1 MHARHIRL
9 VAILALTA
17 LPWATTAAAG
27 DQLVIDAQLKT
38 LEGDPVDLADFRGKA
53 LLIVNTASK
62 CGYTKQY
69 ASLEKLHRQYKDRGL
84 VVIGI
89 PSPDFAN
96 QEFETA
102 KEIRNFCDSSFDVS
116 FLLLERSHVKGEQK
130 IPLYRA
136 LTEQTPEGIRGEIR
150 WNFTKFLVDP
160 EGRVVQRFESAV
172 DPLSPELVQ
181 AVEGVLPS

>member
-1 MHARHIRL
+1 MRSL
-9 VAILALTA
+9 VIASCLLSLTA
-17 LPWATTAAAG
+17 AIAAVAG
-27 DQLVIDAQLKT
+27 TPPKGDLVIDHKLAS
-38 LEGDPVDLADFRGKA
+38 LEGESLDLAALRGKA
-53 LLIVNTASK
+53 VLIVNTASK

-69 ASLEKLHRQYKDRGL
+69 AGLEKLHRQYRDRGL
-84 VVIGI
+84 VVIGV

-116 FLLLERSHVKGEQK
+116 FPLMERSHVKGDEK
-130 IPLYRA
+130 IPLYVA

-160 EGRVVQRFESAV
+160 EGRVVRRFEPAV
-172 DPLSPELVQ
+172 EPLAPELVQ
-181 AVEGVLPS
+181 AVEAVLPG